1 MQPRRRVLKNGLRI
15 IAVPMKESPTVT
27 VLVLVEAGSH
37 YEEKKQNG
45 ISHFLEHMCFKG
57 TSNRPSP
64 SAISQE
70 LDGLGATSNAFT
82 WYEFTGY
89 YAKARSQLFS
99 KLLDVIADMYL
110 HPTVPAAEL
119 EKEKG
124 VIIEEINMNEDLPMR
139 DVTRLLDTVMYGD
152 QPAGR
157 SVLGTKDV
165 IRAMK
170 RDAFI
175 EYRTKHY
182 IPESTVVVVAGD
194 VEAGKVFKRVESYFS
209 KLGEARK
216 PKKPP
221 VREAQ
226 QRPQV
231 GLKHKKSSQAHF
243 QLGFR
248 SVPIAHRDVY
258 AIEVLKTVLG
268 QGMSSRLFKKLR
280 EEMGVCYYVRA
291 ETENHSDHGK
301 FVIASGVDTARIELV
316 LDVIV
321 KELKKIKKNLVPP
334 KEFTKA
340 KEYLLGNTL
349 MGLESSDE
357 IAEYFGEQEIL
368 HRPLLTPQRYLEKIR
383 NVTPAQVRA
392 VAQKLF
398 RNNKANLAVVG
409 PFKTGSRFKK
419 LIRL

>member
-1 MQPRRRVLKNGLRI
+1 MKPARKVLKNGLRI
-15 IAVPMKESPTVT
+15 IAVPMEGNPTTT

-37 YEEKKQNG
+37 YEKKKQNG

-57 TSNRPSP
+57 TQKRPTP
-64 SAISQE
+64 SEISEE
-70 LDGLGATSNAFT
+70 LEGLGAETNAFT
-82 WYEFTGY
+82 SYEYTGY
-89 YAKARSQLFS
+89 YAKARSKNFG

-110 HPTVPAAEL
+110 HPTVPAEEL

-124 VIIEEINMNEDLPMR
+124 VIIEEIHMYEDLPMR
-139 DVTRLLDTVMYGD
+139 SVGHVLDATMYGD

-157 SVLGTKDV
+157 KILGTKET

-175 EYRTKHY
+175 AYRTKHY
-182 IPESTVVVVAGD
+182 VPESTVVIVTGEVDA
-194 VEAGKVFKRVESYFS
+194 EKVFKKVESYFL
-209 KLGEARK
+209 KLPKARK
-216 PKKPP
+216 PRKPP
-221 VREAQ
+221 VREVQAH
-226 QRPQV
+226 PQV
-231 GLKHKKSSQAHF
+231 GLKYKKSSQAHL

-248 SVPIAHRDVY
+248 SVPVGHKDVY
-258 AIEVLKTVLG
+258 AIEVLKTILG
-268 QGMSSRLFKKLR
+268 AGMSSRLFKKLR

-291 ETENHSDHGK
+291 QTENHSDHGK
-301 FVIASGVDTARIELV
+301 FIIASGVDKARIGLV
-316 LDVIV
+316 LSVIV
-321 KELKKIKKNLVPP
+321 GELKEIKKNLVSPE
-334 KEFTKA
+334 EFAKA

-357 IAEYFGEQEIL
+357 IAEYFGGQEIL
-368 HRPLLTPQRYLEKIR
+368 HRPLLTPQQYLEKIR

-398 RNNKANLAVVG
+398 RNNRANLAIVG
-409 PFKTGSRFKK
+409 PFRNSSRFKK